1 MRTRSGVIET
11 PPVLFPVI
19 NPVKQVVPLSDIADI
34 GFNQVITNAYLLKR
48 HYGDLVREVGVH
60 KLLNWDKPIMTD
72 SGAYQLLMYGRV
84 EVSPDEILK
93 YEIDIGTD
101 IGVIL
106 DIPTQ
111 WGRPKEAVVLEV
123 EETLR
128 RAGQPLR
135 RLGYGTPPS
144 IGC

>member
-1 MRTRSGVIET
+1 MRKRFSWKNWQTKTRSGIIET
-11 PPVLFPVI
+11 PALFPVI
-19 NPVKQVVPLSDIADI
+19 NPVKQIISLSDILDI

-72 SGAYQLLMYGRV
+72 SGAYQLLMYGKV

-106 DIPTQ
+106 DIPTV
-111 WGRPKEAVVLEV
+111 G
-123 EETLR
+123 
-128 RAGQPLR
+128 
-135 RLGYGTPPS
+135 
-144 IGC
+144 